1 MARNIYD
8 DWIPEEMDSEV
19 IMRVN
24 QVSAVEAYASTTP
37 MGSDTKQVPRS
48 AGVDVEVIVKGG
60 TYGEDESSNT
70 DVTLIARK
78 FGKAIRVAEEDVN
91 DTLANLVSSKQQDWA
106 TSYAKMLDNAT
117 LAVTAAG
124 NGGTVPFTST
134 YRALTTADAETGY
147 TANAN
152 HVLGSVLG
160 AITYSQLSQV
170 VSKVEV
176 TDYFDLPNM
185 WVISHPG
192 FRDKLRNILDT
203 TNRPIFIQG
212 HAGPEGR
219 TPDTLFGIPI
229 AWSLGARTSATA
241 TSAPGGAGGG
251 KGVAGNNLLFV
262 CNVNYLRLGRRSGPE
277 TVFIDGRAGL
287 GALTDE
293 SILKMRS
300 RRGFAVGNPFA
311 AAVLEQNNAAT

>member
-1 MARNIYD
+1 MARNVFD

-24 QVSAVEAYASTTP
+24 QVSALEAHASRTG

-48 AGVDVEVIVKGG
+48 GGVDVEVIAKGG
-60 TYGEDESSNT
+60 TYGEDESDNT

-78 FGKAIRVAEEDVN
+78 FGKAIRVAEEDIN
-91 DTLANLVSSKQQDWA
+91 DSLANIVSSKQRDWA
-106 TSYAKMLDNAT
+106 TSYAKMLDNAG
-117 LAVTAAG
+117 LAVSAAE
-124 NGGTVPFTST
+124 NGTTIPFTSV

-152 HVLGSVLG
+152 HVATAAANEV
-160 AITYSQLSQV
+160 AYSELSTV
-170 VSKVEV
+170 VNLVEV
-176 TDYFDLPNM
+176 GDYFDLPNM
-185 WVISHPG
+185 WVIAHPAL
-192 FRDKLRNILDT
+192 RDSLRNITDDQS
-203 TNRPIFIQG
+203 RPIFIQG
-212 HAGPEGR
+212 WASPEGR

-229 AWSLGARTSATA
+229 FWSLGSRLSDTATA
-241 TSAPGGAGGG
+241 APSGAGGTTG
-251 KGVAGNNLLFV
+251 TAGNNLLFV
-262 CNVNYLRLGRRSGPE
+262 CNVNFLRLGVRSGPE

-300 RRGFAVGNPFA
+300 RRGFALGHQNA
-311 AAVLEQNNAAT
+311 AAVLEVQASLT

>member
-8 DWIPEEMDSEV
+8 DWIPEEMDSDV
-19 IMRVN
+19 IQRVN
-24 QVSAVEAYASTTP
+24 QVSAVEFLGGPTAVP

-48 AGVDVEVIVKGG
+48 AGVDVEVIAKGG
-60 TYGEDESSNT
+60 TYGEDVSANT

-78 FGKAIRVAEEDVN
+78 FGKAIRIAEEDVN
-91 DTLANLVSSKQQDWA
+91 DTLANLVAAKQRDWA

-117 LAVTAAG
+117 LATSAAA
-124 NGGTVPFTST
+124 NGTTIPFTSVYNAIT
-134 YRALTTADAETGY
+134 NADAETGY
-147 TANAN
+147 AANAN
-152 HVLGSVLG
+152 HVSSSAAGVV
-160 AITYSQLSQV
+160 TYTQLSQTV
-170 VSKVEV
+170 AKVEE

-185 WVISHPG
+185 AVIAHPG
-192 FRDKLRNILDT
+192 FRDKLRGILDT

-219 TPDTLFGIPI
+219 TPDTLFGLPI
-229 AWSLGARTSATA
+229 SWSLGNRVFGTA
-241 TSAPGGAGGG
+241 SPNPTGAGGV
-251 KGVAGNNLLFV
+251 KGTAGNRLLTV
-262 CNVNYLRLGRRSGPE
+262 LNVSYLRVGRRSGPE

-300 RRGFAVGNPFA
+300 RRGFAVGHPLAF
-311 AAVLEQNNAAT
+311 AVLEMIV